1 MDNKFKIFCTV
12 PGTLYFNKSRGVG
25 MTIVVVIIAVVILV
39 VIRVVSAEPE
49 PGKRRFSS

>member
-1 MDNKFKIFCTV
+1 
-12 PGTLYFNKSRGVG
+12 